1 MEGSIEEIVNL
12 GEFAKKL
19 HIYFRTAS
27 MGISF
32 LVFGAVFGGYWL
44 VIFSIG
50 AIYKS
55 PWIFIGGALGC
66 IPLTFLCVFLVAKT
80 VPGIR
85 REGIPNEGARWVAS
99 VIIPI
104 ATAILISLLYPEASS
119 FLWYGVLGA
128 SFLLVHLFIERL
140 LISAGLL
147 NARPFL
153 LASIL
158 ILLTFPALF
167 LLPPYTASMTALGLC
182 LLFYSLAGVYALAR
196 ASKLFS
202 E

>member
-1 MEGSIEEIVNL
+1 MESNIEEIANL

-19 HIYFRTAS
+19 RIYFRTAS

-32 LVFGAVFGGYWL
+32 LIFGGIFGGYWL

-50 AIYKS
+50 SLYNS
-55 PWIFIGGALGC
+55 PWIFIGGTLGV
-66 IPLTFLCVFLVAKT
+66 IPLAFLCAFLVAKT

-85 REGIPNEGARWVAS
+85 RERLPNEGARWIVS
-99 VIIPI
+99 FIIPI
-104 ATAILISLLYPEASS
+104 VAAISIS
-119 FLWYGVLGA
+119 FLYSVPPSIWYGVLGA
-128 SFLLVHLFIERL
+128 SFLLAHLLIERP

-147 NARPFL
+147 KAKPFL
-153 LASIL
+153 LVSIP
-158 ILLTFPALF
+158 IILTFPALL
-167 LLPPYTASMTALGLC
+167 LLPPYTDSMTALGLC
-182 LLFYSLAGVYALAR
+182 LLFYSLSGVYALAR